1 MKPKMRGEGEIE
13 WLPAALHRQL
23 VQKELLSPA
32 EAGELN
38 LQLWKILRERI
49 APDGA
54 VLPHTH
60 ATAEIIHF
68 TGGVGRALRGVERTD
83 CGPGDTLI
91 VPAGTIHGVSN
102 TGAGPSEQI
111 SFFIPEKGKE
121 NFGHTELEPD
131 IEI

>member
-1 MKPKMRGEGEIE
+1 MRGEDEIE

-23 VQKELLSPA
+23 VQKELLSLA

-38 LQLWKILRERI
+38 LQLWKILRERTE
-49 APDGA
+49 PGGT

-60 ATAEIIHF
+60 DTAEIIHF
-68 TGGVGRALRGVERTD
+68 TRGEVRALLSEERTD

-91 VPAGTIHGVSN
+91 VPAGAIHGVSN
-102 TGAGPSEQI
+102 TAAGPSEQI

>member
-1 MKPKMRGEGEIE
+1 MRGEDEIE

-38 LQLWKILRERI
+38 LQLWKILRERTE
-49 APDGA
+49 PGGT

-60 ATAEIIHF
+60 DTAEIIHF
-68 TGGVGRALRGVERTD
+68 TRGEVRALLSEERTD

-91 VPAGTIHGVSN
+91 VPAGAIHGVSN
-102 TGAGPSEQI
+102 TAAGPSEQI
-111 SFFIPEKGKE
+111 SLHPRKRKREFRA
-121 NFGHTELEPD
+121 HRT
-131 IEI
+131 